1 MKGGVGTVF
10 DLMNAANRLASDDPE
25 SANKYWEGAKKR
37 ARDIAD
43 ENFRKT
49 WADPDIDD
57 FESDDEHHFQENPT
71 AERKRSRGSQR
82 NMTEEQKVERR

>member
-1 MKGGVGTVF
+1 MASNSSIQAPSFQSVGGG
-10 DLMNAANRLASDDPE
+10 SDNNIISLDDIFLP
-25 SANKYWEGAKKR
+25 SEGGKLG
-37 ARDIAD
+37 
-43 ENFRKT
+43 
-49 WADPDIDD
+49 DPDIDD